1 MTAKNKISTGAY
13 VLSNIINLYVSFD
26 IANIVKK
33 CFHRYGHFSGIN
45 RKKCFHRYGH
55 FSGINRKVQIK
66 AMDDKRNYDMLTK
79 FKGRNKKSQI
89 PVGNSQALLLIL
101 KWGGELTPMGK
112 KEAEELGRAFRCV
125 YPGGQGWFIFVVAKY

>member
-26 IANIVKK
+26 IANIV
-33 CFHRYGHFSGIN
+33 
-45 RKKCFHRYGH
+45 KKCFHRYGH

-89 PVGNSQALLLIL
+89 PVGNSQALLLVL

-125 YPGGQGWFIFVVAKY
+125 YPGGQGWFIFVAAKS

>member
-45 RKKCFHRYGH
+45 RK
-55 FSGINRKVQIK
+55 VQIK

-89 PVGNSQALLLIL
+89 SVGNSQALLLIL

>member
-1 MTAKNKISTGAY
+1 MTAKNKSSTGVY
-13 VLSNIINLYVSFD
+13 VLSNTINLYVSFD
-26 IANIVKK
+26 IAYVV
-33 CFHRYGHFSGIN
+33 
-45 RKKCFHRYGH
+45 KKCFHRYGH

-125 YPGGQGWFIFVVAKY
+125 YPGGQGWFIFVAAKS

>member
-26 IANIVKK
+26 IANIV
-33 CFHRYGHFSGIN
+33 
-45 RKKCFHRYGH
+45 KKCFHRYGH

-125 YPGGQGWFIFVVAKY
+125 YPGGQGWFIFVAAKS

>member
-1 MTAKNKISTGAY
+1 MEYSLEANSIYIQFLEKLRTKIQLAFSFCLEQEIY
-13 VLSNIINLYVSFD
+13 VRFNIYYV
-26 IANIVKK
+26 VEK
-33 CFHRYGHFSGIN
+33 CF
-45 RKKCFHRYGH
+45 CRYGH

-79 FKGRNKKSQI
+79 FKGRNKNSQI
-89 PVGNSQALLLIL
+89 SVGNSQALLLIL

-125 YPGGQGWFIFVVAKY
+125 YPGGQGWFVFVTAK